1 MFVDQVEIEA
11 QAGDGGN
18 GAATFRTEKYVP
30 NGGPDGGD
38 GGRGGNVVFEV
49 DPNLSTL
56 LDFRYKRRYKAPRGG
71 DGGRKN
77 CFGKDGEDLVL
88 LVPPGTIVF
97 DNDTGEQLAD
107 LKDPHER
114 KIILRGGSGGRGN
127 QHFATAV
134 FQAPKFAEKG
144 MPGENR
150 NLRLELRLLA
160 DVGLLGY
167 PSVGKSTIIA
177 AVSAA
182 RPKIADY
189 PFTTLVPN
197 LGVVYVA
204 EHQSFVMADLPGLI
218 EGANEGVGLGLQF
231 LRHVERSG
239 LLLHVLDVSGMTGRD
254 PLDDFKVINHEL
266 ELYSLEL
273 ALRPQ
278 IVALNKIDVG
288 EPQEIDRVESALRSE
303 GQEVFRISAAT
314 RQGLEPLVFRLWE
327 ELKRLRSEQKE
338 VADDTV
344 HITAAREPDRRRYEV
359 HREPTG
365 EWIVTGQGIER
376 MVTVTDMNNDYAI
389 ARLQRILE
397 RSGVNRKLKE
407 AGAEDGDTVRIGAIE
422 FEYSD
427 DDIAREPEFL
437 SRRRRR
443 KKADGAEQEAV

>member
-18 GAATFRTEKYVP
+18 GVATFRTEKYVP

-38 GGRGGNVVFEV
+38 GGRGGSVVFEV

-56 LDFRYKRRYKAPRGG
+56 LDFRYKRHYKAPRGG

-88 LVPPGTIVF
+88 RVPPGTMVV
-97 DNDTGEQLAD
+97 DNETGETLAD
-107 LKDPHER
+107 LKEPGER
-114 KIILRGGSGGRGN
+114 AVVLKGGRGGRGN

-144 MPGENR
+144 EPGDHR
-150 NLRLELRLLA
+150 HLRLELRLLA

-167 PSVGKSTIIA
+167 PSVGKSTIIS

-182 RPKIADY
+182 RPKIAEY
-189 PFTTLVPN
+189 HFTTLVPN

-204 EHQSFVMADLPGLI
+204 ESQSFVMADLPGLI
-218 EGANEGVGLGLQF
+218 EGAHEGIGLGLQF

-239 LLLHVLDVSGMTGRD
+239 LLLHVLDVSGVTGRD
-254 PLDDFKVINHEL
+254 PLEDFRVINHEL
-266 ELYSLEL
+266 ELYSETL
-273 ALRPQ
+273 AERPQ
-278 IVALNKIDVG
+278 IIALNKIDVADSEDVARIEAALQDEG
-288 EPQEIDRVESALRSE
+288 LEI
-303 GQEVFRISAAT
+303 FRISAAT
-314 RQGLEPLVFRLWE
+314 RQGLEPLVYRLWE
-327 ELKRLRSEQKE
+327 ALKEARAQKAEELPEG
-338 VADDTV
+338 TV
-344 HITAAREPDRRRYEV
+344 HITAPRAVNRRHYEV

-365 EWIVTGQGIER
+365 EWVVTGLGIER
-376 MVTVTDMNNDYAI
+376 MVRVTDMNNDYAI

-407 AGAEDGDTVRIGAIE
+407 VGAEDGETVRIGAIE

-427 DDIAREPEFL
+427 DDIEREPEGL
-437 SRRRRR
+437 SRRRR
-443 KKADGAEQEAV
+443 KKKGQEEEVA